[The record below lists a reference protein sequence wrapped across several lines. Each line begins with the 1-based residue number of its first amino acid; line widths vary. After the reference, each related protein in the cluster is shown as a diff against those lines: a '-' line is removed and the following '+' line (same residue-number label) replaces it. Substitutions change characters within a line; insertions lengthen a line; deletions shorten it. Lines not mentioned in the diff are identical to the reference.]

1 MSKGALQRTVPRY
14 LHSKS
19 LAGLFLLGVCLLYA
33 VHSAGDSA
41 MAAMSEIDA
50 EVLVKSTTMWNG
62 TTSPPYGVGQPEISV
77 MRITIPPGQALPMHY
92 HPHATAGVLL
102 SGELVVHTAAGETTK
117 LSAGDGLIELTDQI
131 HAGANTGDEPAIIL
145 VVYAG
150 IEGEPVTVLAEHC
163 SDDSCPQNLSEGAEQ
178 Q

>member
-1 MSKGALQRTVPRY
+1 MSKGALQRTAPRSP
-14 LHSKS
+14 HSKS
-19 LAGLFLLGVCLLYA
+19 LAGLFLLGVCLLYP

-41 MAAMSEIDA
+41 MVAMDEINA
-50 EVLVKSTTMWNG
+50 EVLVKSATMWNG
-62 TTSPPYGVGQPEISV
+62 TTLPPYGVGQPEISV
-77 MRITIPPGQALPMHY
+77 VRITVPPGQALPMHY

-102 SGELVVHTAAGETTK
+102 SGELVVHTAAGETAE
-117 LSAGDGLIELTDQI
+117 LSAGDGLIELTNQV

-163 SDDSCPQNLSEGAEQ
+163 SGDMCSQNSPAVSK
-178 Q
+178 

>member
-1 MSKGALQRTVPRY
+1 MSRGALQRNVPRY

-19 LAGLFLLGVCLLYA
+19 LAGLLLLGVCLVYA

-41 MAAMSEIDA
+41 MVAMDEISA

-62 TTSPPYGVGQPEISV
+62 TTLPPYGVGQPEISV
-77 MRITIPPGQALPMHY
+77 VRITIPPGQALPMHY

-102 SGELVVHTAAGETTK
+102 SGELVVHTAAGETAE
-117 LSAGDGLIELTDQI
+117 LSAGDGLIELTNQI
-131 HAGANTGDEPAIIL
+131 HAGASTGDEPAVIL

-163 SDDSCPQNLSEGAEQ
+163 SDDLCPQSLSAGADQ

>member
-1 MSKGALQRTVPRY
+1 MSKGALQCTIPRY
-14 LHSKS
+14 LYAKS
-19 LAGLFLLGVCLLYA
+19 LAGLFSLGVCLFYA

-41 MAAMSEIDA
+41 MVAMDEISAD
-50 EVLVKSTTMWNG
+50 VLVKSTTMWNG
-62 TTSPPYGVGQPEISV
+62 TTLPPYGVGQPEISV
-77 MRITIPPGQALPMHY
+77 VRITVPPGQALPMHY

-102 SGELVVHTAAGETTK
+102 SGKLVVHTAAGETAE
-117 LSAGDGLIELTDQI
+117 LSAGDGLIELTNQV

-163 SDDSCPQNLSEGAEQ
+163 SDDMCSKNSQAVSN
-178 Q
+178 

>member
-19 LAGLFLLGVCLLYA
+19 LAGFSLLGVCLFYA

-41 MAAMSEIDA
+41 MVAMDEIDA

-62 TTSPPYGVGQPEISV
+62 TTIPPYGVGQTEISV
-77 MRITIPPGQALPMHY
+77 VRITVPPGQALPMHY

-102 SGELVVHTAAGETTK
+102 SGKLVVHTAAGETAE
-117 LSAGDGLIELTDQI
+117 LSAGDGLIELINQA
-131 HAGANTGDEPAIIL
+131 HAGANVGDEPASIL

-150 IEGEPVTVLAEHC
+150 IEGEPVTVLVEHC
-163 SDDSCPQNLSEGAEQ
+163 GDDSCPQNLSAGADQ
-178 Q
+178 

>member
-1 MSKGALQRTVPRY
+1 MSKAALQRTFPRY

-19 LAGLFLLGVCLLYA
+19 LAGLFLLGVCPLYA

-62 TTSPPYGVGQPEISV
+62 TTIPPYGVGQPEISV

-150 IEGEPVTVLAEHC
+150 IKGEPVTVLAEHC